1 MNKKPS
7 QTLLFANQYY
17 MLDFGTS
24 SGGIFFGTS
33 LLKQFSFNGSLSGG
47 RAINFVPTDGA
58 APRPANRTSANLGF
72 TLRPNTTFRMDNT
85 YILSHFSD
93 RATNEKVFTNHILRS
108 RLN

>member
-58 APRPANRTSANLGF
+58 AKTCQSYKREPRFHPAAQY
-72 TLRPNTTFRMDNT
+72 DV
-85 YILSHFSD
+85 SHG
-93 RATNEKVFTNHILRS
+93 
-108 RLN
+108 